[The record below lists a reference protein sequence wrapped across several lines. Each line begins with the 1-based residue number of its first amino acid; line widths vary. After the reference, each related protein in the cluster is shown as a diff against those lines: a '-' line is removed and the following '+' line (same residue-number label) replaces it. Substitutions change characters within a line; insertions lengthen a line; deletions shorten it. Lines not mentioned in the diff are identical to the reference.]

1 MRRGSAILGGVTRVT
16 QFSGEQA
23 LTCRCSAC
31 VLSHFSCGPF
41 FATPWTVAHQ
51 APLSVGILQARTL
64 EWVAM
69 PSSRGSFQP
78 RDRIHVSYVFC
89 IGRQVLYLQHHLGH
103 SIWRLGWGYL
113 LGSAVGIPKCRRRRR
128 SRIGYWEKLN

>member
-1 MRRGSAILGGVTRVT
+1 MWRGSAILGGVTRVT
-16 QFSGEQA
+16 QLSGEQA
-23 LTCRCSAC
+23 RICRCC
-31 VLSHFSCGPF
+31 VYVLSHFSCGLF

-69 PSSRGSFQP
+69 PSSRGSSQP
-78 RDRIHVSYVFC
+78 RDRIHYSYVFC
-89 IGRQVLYLQHHLGH
+89 IGRQVLYLPCHLGC
-103 SIWRLGWGYL
+103 SIWRLGCRYL

-128 SRIGYWEKLN
+128 SRIGHWEKLN